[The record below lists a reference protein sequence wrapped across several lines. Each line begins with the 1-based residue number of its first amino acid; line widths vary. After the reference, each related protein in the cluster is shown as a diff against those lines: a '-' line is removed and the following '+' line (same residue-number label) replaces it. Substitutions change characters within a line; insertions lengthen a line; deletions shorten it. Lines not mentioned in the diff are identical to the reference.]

1 MGTIENDNKIWVVR
15 AKNAFY
21 LINNSFKWARL
32 MLKKT
37 HKSVYN
43 NSTNL
48 IKLHW
53 NDDKY
58 HWKNWTPNAGDI
70 NLSSFQVKK
79 LMQNVRDKHTEN
91 GKKSDKERAFP
102 FFPSRSFSFSLCVC
116 LLFSVSN
123 ILFAFFS
130 ERASAREG
138 RGSEWWEKML
148 EKSRPLALKGKL

>member
-1 MGTIENDNKIWVVR
+1 MKNMGTIENDNKIWVVR

-32 MLKKT
+32 MWKKT

-79 LMQNVRDKHTEN
+79 KTYREWK
-91 GKKSDKERAFP
+91 KEREGKSFP
-102 FFPSRSFSFSLCVC
+102 FVSISLFFFFSVCLSLTFCLRFSLR
-116 LLFSVSN
+116 
-123 ILFAFFS
+123 
-130 ERASAREG
+130 ERA
-138 RGSEWWEKML
+138 L
-148 EKSRPLALKGKL
+148 EKDEGASGERRCLKNQDHLL